1 MVIHSWNTTEN
12 DMDYMTYYESASDT
26 EITYLRAMKE
36 LDDHGIPE
44 SEKELFLKEFG
55 RKQTYQAQDVLSWL
69 GY

>member
-1 MVIHSWNTTEN
+1 MHEMS
-12 DMDYMTYYESASDT
+12 YYESAADT

-44 SEKELFLKEFG
+44 SEKELFFKEVG